1 MESATL
7 RPAPPLPRLTRL
19 GLTGALLAL
28 AATAWVLTGDRM
40 SGMDAAP
47 GTDLGD
53 LGWFAVTW
61 LVMMA
66 AMMLPSLVPAALAF
80 ARGGERRVAAFVV
93 GYLAAWTAAG
103 LVAYLLL
110 EAVRALEVPFLAW
123 DRAGRYVAA
132 GVILAAAGYQLTPA
146 KARCLQRCRTPLSLA
161 GEARPGAGGG
171 LRGGVRHGTSC
182 IGCCIGL
189 MAALFALGVM
199 SLTWMVAVAA
209 LIAAERLLPWDR
221 PAVYAVAAT
230 LAVLAIWMAV
240 APGDLPGLTLPGLM
254 GGM

>member
-1 MESATL
+1 MESATV
-7 RPAPPLPRLTRL
+7 RAGPPLPRLTRL

-47 GTDLGD
+47 GANLGD
-53 LGWFAVTW
+53 LGWFAVSW
-61 LVMMA
+61 LAMMA

-80 ARGGERRVAAFVV
+80 APGGQRKVAALVV

-103 LVAYLLL
+103 LVVYFLL

-123 DRAGRYVAA
+123 DRAGRYLAA
-132 GVILAAAGYQLTPA
+132 GVILGAAGYQLTGA
-146 KARCLQRCRTPLSLA
+146 KARCLQRCRTPLSPA

-171 LRGGVRHGTSC
+171 LRAGVRHGASC

-209 LIAAERLLPWDR
+209 LIAAERLLPWGTR
-221 PAVYAVAAT
+221 AVYGVAAT
-230 LAVLAIWMAV
+230 LAVLAIWVAV
-240 APGDLPGLTLPGLM
+240 APGDLPGLTLPGSM
-254 GGM
+254 GGL

>member
-1 MESATL
+1 
-7 RPAPPLPRLTRL
+7 
-19 GLTGALLAL
+19 
-28 AATAWVLTGDRM
+28 
-40 SGMDAAP
+40 
-47 GTDLGD
+47 
-53 LGWFAVTW
+53 
-61 LVMMA
+61 MMA

-110 EAVRALEVPFLAW
+110 EAVRAHAVPFLAW

-132 GVILAAAGYQLTPA
+132 GVILAAAGYQLTAA
-146 KARCLQRCRTPLSLA
+146 KARCLQRCRIPLSLA
-161 GEARPGAGGG
+161 GEARPGAGGC
-171 LRGGVRHGTSC
+171 LRGGMRHGAS
-182 IGCCIGL
+182 CIGL

-209 LIAAERLLPWDR
+209 LVAAERLLPWDT
-221 PAVYAVAAT
+221 PAVYGVAAT

-240 APGDLPGLTLPGLM
+240 APGDLPGLTIPGTIEM
-254 GGM
+254 V